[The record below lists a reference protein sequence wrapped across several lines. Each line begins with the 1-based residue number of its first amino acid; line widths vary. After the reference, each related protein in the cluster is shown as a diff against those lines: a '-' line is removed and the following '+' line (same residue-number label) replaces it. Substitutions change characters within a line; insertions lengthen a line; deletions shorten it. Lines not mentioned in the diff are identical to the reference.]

1 MTVKKRLATFLMK
14 TGNAHARFGGQE
26 LYTPDFITP
35 EPGAISV
42 ATRRAFH
49 DGPSFF
55 RRFEG
60 SVQVE
65 DLQGKDVL
73 DIGSGCGG
81 RTAYY
86 LTKGAPASIIGLDIS
101 VLRAGVAKTSVRQ
114 LCNDDRVSFMVGI
127 GEEMPFRE
135 ESFDVIMSYD
145 VFEHVQDLPAVLNE
159 CFRVLKPGGRL
170 LALFPPYYGPRA
182 HHLDFVTTLPFL
194 HHIFPPAVLVEAA
207 NTILQEKP
215 WLRDSPLPPPS
226 RSPSGREVLPRL
238 NGTTERDF
246 RAMLAQSSFQI
257 EQLTLLAFGW
267 GDGGP
272 GKKLAHQVCK
282 TMLRLPLPFTRDLFV
297 STIRCVLR
305 KESMASAPAA
315 VAPASEAYS
324 ASQG

>member
-1 MTVKKRLATFLMK
+1 MKR
-14 TGNAHARFGGQE
+14 GNAHARFGGQE
-26 LYTPDFITP
+26 LYTADFITP
-35 EPGAISV
+35 DPGAISV
-42 ATRRAFH
+42 ATRRAYE

-60 SVQVE
+60 TVKVE

-86 LTKGAPASIIGLDIS
+86 LVKGAPGSIIGLDIS
-101 VLRAGVAKTSVRQ
+101 VLRAGVAKSSVRKM
-114 LCNDDRVSFMVGI
+114 CDDHRVSFMVGI

-135 ESFDVIMSYD
+135 ESFDVILSYD
-145 VFEHVQDLPAVLNE
+145 VFEHVQDLAAVLNE
-159 CFRVLKPGGRL
+159 CFRVLRPGGRL
-170 LALFPPYYGPRA
+170 LALFPPYFGPRA

-207 NTILQEKP
+207 NTILREKP

-226 RSPSGREVLPRL
+226 RSVSGREVLPRL

-246 RAMLAQSSFQI
+246 RALLQQTSFQI
-257 EQLTLLAFGW
+257 EELTLMAFGW

-272 GKKLAHQVCK
+272 GKKLAHRACK
-282 TMLRLPLPFTRDLFV
+282 MMLRLPLPFTRDLFV
-297 STIRCVLR
+297 STIRCVL
-305 KESMASAPAA
+305 KKAVPSSAPEPIAQ
-315 VAPASEAYS
+315 ASGAYP